1 MSLASLFKEVA
12 AFKAL
17 SGIFFARDL
26 SKSWVRKKGSFV
38 VGVSRGNTIRGN
50 RTERF

>member
-1 MSLASLFKEVA
+1 MGSVIWGKFGVIS
-12 AFKAL
+12 
-17 SGIFFARDL
+17 
-26 SKSWVRKKGSFV
+26 RKKLQISLSEPLSPVAPNRV